1 MKEDNERDSK
11 EVVMERCK
19 VRNDNG
25 LEIDVIEYIEKWI
38 E

>member
-19 VRNDNG
+19 ARNDNG
-25 LEIDVIEYIEKWI
+25 SETDVTEHIEEWI